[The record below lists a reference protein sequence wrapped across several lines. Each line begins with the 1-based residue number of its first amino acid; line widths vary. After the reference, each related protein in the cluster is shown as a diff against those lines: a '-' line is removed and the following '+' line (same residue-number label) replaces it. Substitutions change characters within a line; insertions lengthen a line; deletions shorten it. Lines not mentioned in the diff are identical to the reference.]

1 MFLFGHNTYW
11 WKYTYSLLTIS
22 ALDISSITQGINKKF
37 CLLAQIVGAF
47 LGYIGVTKFENALS
61 VAELARVSVITSLTK
76 LQNCKNIEFFYCICV
91 DFGIVCLY
99 QKAASVNAIGGT
111 KSLYIYSA
119 SSGIDGGAGCN

>member
-1 MFLFGHNTYW
+1 MFLFGYNTFW

-22 ALDISSITQGINKKF
+22 ALDISSITQGINEKF

-76 LQNCKNIEFFYCICV
+76 LQNCKNIEFFYCI
-91 DFGIVCLY
+91 
-99 QKAASVNAIGGT
+99 
-111 KSLYIYSA
+111 
-119 SSGIDGGAGCN
+119 